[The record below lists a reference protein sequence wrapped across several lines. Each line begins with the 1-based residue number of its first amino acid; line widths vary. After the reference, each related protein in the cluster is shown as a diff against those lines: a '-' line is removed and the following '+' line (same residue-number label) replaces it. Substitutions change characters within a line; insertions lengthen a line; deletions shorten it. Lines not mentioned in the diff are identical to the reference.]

1 MKKHTP
7 CRSWLA
13 ALLLAAWPFAGQ
25 AVVPAR
31 SLSGTCRISGGY
43 PFSGIYFSYP
53 SEISHPSEI
62 SPIVPPAAAKEPFG
76 NRPAAS
82 LGAQPAA
89 PFGTQPAAF
98 PDTQPLPAP
107 GNRSAISAN
116 TQPVPFLGSNSAPP
130 FGNQPAAFSTND
142 SAASPDARPRYAL
155 YDTIQVLHNTLRFDL
170 SAIGEA
176 ALRGRAE
183 ITLRGKQDNLAF
195 VPFLLLGMQIDS
207 VEVNGRPAPG
217 YQYND
222 TLLRIPLHRP
232 LQKGEEARVAVAY
245 HGQPARARFGGFT
258 FTDSLRHAHTMGV
271 LIDGSPH
278 SFGRSWFPAVDDFRS
293 RSTFDLYLR
302 ADTALQAVGSGLLQA
317 VQPAPDG
324 TALWHWQLRQ
334 PVPDYL
340 VSVAVGPYRK
350 ISYPYTSLHGQP
362 LPVDVYVF
370 PDEVE
375 AARETYAILP
385 RTLSLLETWFGP
397 YAFDRVG
404 YVSVDRRGGAM
415 EHVAN
420 IAMPRHPRPTVDY
433 RTVVIH
439 ELIHSWFGNRVTC
452 RTAADMWLNEGITN
466 FAPELVLEKLY
477 GPEEAARY
485 VRQNQWVAL
494 LMAPAMEKGYL
505 SLADVPE
512 AHTYGATVYDKGAM
526 VMHTLRSYLGDEKL
540 LPALKAYV
548 EAYAFRTASV
558 ADFQAF
564 IARHTATDLTDFF
577 DLWVNRPG
585 FVAFEVDSIRGRDT
599 ADGFEGTVYIEQ
611 KRCHAP
617 AYGRDVRLPL
627 TFYDAAS
634 RCSATR
640 EVMVSGP
647 HTAVSLRLPF
657 RPAFAL
663 ADPGYALCKA
673 SLYEAYRADTAGTYT
688 SRLCRLTVEAE
699 AVSLAARGEG
709 FSSAPAG
716 DSSLMP
722 AAASSPAPS
731 PFASVSLHLEY
742 YRVTPDPV
750 RSPEAA
756 ARYRL
761 CDTHYWR
768 VSGRVPCAVR
778 LTGRFPVATEGP
790 EAAWLDTA
798 PESNTPLESDVAAPH
813 PAPETIW
820 LMYRRDAAD
829 DWQPIARLPRVEV
842 PSEAP
847 SEAEKPTPEKAP
859 PANPGQPRKG
869 RPAPDRE
876 IAAPLLP
883 GEYCLGAGK

>member
-1 MKKHTP
+1 MP
-7 CRSWLA
+7 SGAGAVSSGDVGVPSVA
-13 ALLLAAWPFAGQ
+13 AASFCEAAAASSETV
-25 AVVPAR
+25 AVSSVAAAI
-31 SLSGTCRISGGY
+31 L
-43 PFSGIYFSYP
+43 
-53 SEISHPSEI
+53 
-62 SPIVPPAAAKEPFG
+62 PAAVEVPSAAV
-76 NRPAAS
+76 AAS
-82 LGAQPAA
+82 
-89 PFGTQPAAF
+89 
-98 PDTQPLPAP
+98 
-107 GNRSAISAN
+107 SASSVASAVFSVN
-116 TQPVPFLGSNSAPP
+116 PPV
-130 FGNQPAAFSTND
+130 
-142 SAASPDARPRYAL
+142 ASPDVRPRYAL
-155 YDTIQVLHNTLRFDL
+155 YDTLQVLHNTLRLDL

-176 ALRGRAE
+176 TLRGRAE
-183 ITLRGKQDNLAF
+183 ITLRSKQDNLAF
-195 VPFLLLGMQIDS
+195 APFLLLGMQIDR
-207 VEVNGRPAPG
+207 VEVDGRPAPG

-222 TLLRIPLHRP
+222 TLLRIPLDRP
-232 LQKGEEARVAVAY
+232 LQKGEEARVAVVY
-245 HGQPARARFGGFT
+245 HGQPARARFGGFM
-258 FTDSLRHAHTMGV
+258 FADSLRHAHNMGV

-350 ISYPYTSLHGQP
+350 ISYPYTSLDGRP
-362 LPVDVYVF
+362 LPIDVYVF

-375 AARETYAILP
+375 DARETYAILP
-385 RTLSLLETWFGP
+385 RTLALLETWFGP

-494 LMAPAMEKGYL
+494 LMAPRMEKGYL

-526 VMHTLRSYLGDEKL
+526 VMHTLRYYLGDEKL

-558 ADFQAF
+558 AEFQAF

-599 ADGFEGTVYIEQ
+599 AHGFEGTVYIEQ

-617 AYGRDVRLPL
+617 AYGRNVRLPL
-627 TFYDAAS
+627 TFYDAACRRS
-634 RCSATR
+634 ETR
-640 EVMVSGP
+640 EVVISGP
-647 HTAVSLRLPF
+647 RTAASLRLPF

-699 AVSLAARGEG
+699 AVSLAAPEG
-709 FSSAPAG
+709 GSSTVSADVSLSPLQSVSSSVPESVSSSAPAG
-716 DSSLMP
+716 VSSFTPLPLSSSVPGSISSSAPEGGSSAMPAGVSSSTLQPVSSSVPAAVSAATPSSL
-722 AAASSPAPS
+722 AP
-731 PFASVSLHLEY
+731 VSLHLEY
-742 YRVTPDPV
+742 YRVAPDPI
-750 RSPEAA
+750 RSRESATK
-756 ARYRL
+756 YRL

-768 VSGRVPCAVR
+768 VSGRVPDAVR

-790 EAAWLDTA
+790 EAAWLDAA
-798 PESNTPLESDVAAPH
+798 PKNNIPAESEISTPH
-813 PAPETIW
+813 PASDTIC

-829 DWQPIARLPRVEV
+829 DWRPVARIPRVE
-842 PSEAP
+842 AP
-847 SEAEKPTPEKAP
+847 SDTEAEAEKSTTRKAA
-859 PANPGQPRKG
+859 PAKPGQPRKG
-869 RPAPDRE
+869 RPTPERE
-876 IAAPLLP
+876 IATPLLP

>member
-1 MKKHTP
+1 MP
-7 CRSWLA
+7 SA
-13 ALLLAAWPFAGQ
+13 AG
-25 AVVPAR
+25 AV
-31 SLSGTCRISGGY
+31 SSGN
-43 PFSGIYFSYP
+43 
-53 SEISHPSEI
+53 
-62 SPIVPPAAAKEPFG
+62 PP
-76 NRPAAS
+76 
-82 LGAQPAA
+82 
-89 PFGTQPAAF
+89 
-98 PDTQPLPAP
+98 
-107 GNRSAISAN
+107 
-116 TQPVPFLGSNSAPP
+116 V
-130 FGNQPAAFSTND
+130 
-142 SAASPDARPRYAL
+142 ASPDVRPRYAL
-155 YDTIQVLHNTLRFDL
+155 YDTLQVLHNTLRLDL

-176 ALRGRAE
+176 TLRGRAK
-183 ITLRGKQDNLAF
+183 ITLRSKQDNLAF
-195 VPFLLLGMQIDS
+195 APFLLLGMQIDR
-207 VEVNGRPAPG
+207 VEVDGRPAPG

-222 TLLRIPLHRP
+222 TLLRIPLDRP
-232 LQKGEEARVAVAY
+232 LQKGEEARVAVVY
-245 HGQPARARFGGFT
+245 HGQPARARFGGFM
-258 FTDSLRHAHTMGV
+258 FADSLRHAHNMGV

-350 ISYPYTSLHGQP
+350 ISYPYTSLDGRP
-362 LPVDVYVF
+362 LPIDVYVF

-375 AARETYAILP
+375 DARETYAILP
-385 RTLSLLETWFGP
+385 RTLALLETWFGP

-420 IAMPRHPRPTVDY
+420 IAMPRRPRPTVDY

-494 LMAPAMEKGYL
+494 LMAPRMEKGYL

-526 VMHTLRSYLGDEKL
+526 VMHTLRYYLGDEKL

-558 ADFQAF
+558 AEFQAF

-577 DLWVNRPG
+577 DLWINRPG

-599 ADGFEGTVYIEQ
+599 AHGFEGTVYIEQ

-617 AYGRDVRLPL
+617 AYGRNVRLPL
-627 TFYDAAS
+627 TFYDAACRRS
-634 RCSATR
+634 ETR
-640 EVMVSGP
+640 EVVISGP
-647 HTAVSLRLPF
+647 RTAASLRLPF

-699 AVSLAARGEG
+699 AVSLAAPEG
-709 FSSAPAG
+709 GSSTVSADVSLSPLQSVSSSVSAATP
-716 DSSLMP
+716 SSL
-722 AAASSPAPS
+722 AP
-731 PFASVSLHLEY
+731 VSLHLEY
-742 YRVTPDPV
+742 YRVAPDPI
-750 RSPEAA
+750 RSRESATK
-756 ARYRL
+756 YRL

-768 VSGRVPCAVR
+768 VSGRVPDAVR

-790 EAAWLDTA
+790 EAAWLDAA
-798 PESNTPLESDVAAPH
+798 PKNNIPAESEISTPH
-813 PAPETIW
+813 PASDAIW

-829 DWQPIARLPRVEV
+829 DWRPVARIPRVE
-842 PSEAP
+842 AP
-847 SEAEKPTPEKAP
+847 SDTEAEAEKPTTRKAA
-859 PANPGQPRKG
+859 PAKPGQPRKG
-869 RPAPDRE
+869 RPAPECE
-876 IAAPLLP
+876 IATPLLP